1 MLPRNREAAGAGN
14 LASMPAARLE
24 PPGGQGAPDAINFG
38 IAIPFYRD
46 VDLLSQALESVVAQT
61 DTGWRCVVVDDCSP
75 EAGVRELV
83 AGLGDSR
90 VDYVRNPSTLGVAGN
105 FQRCFELLADHVGAN
120 IVAIVHGDDLVEPD
134 FVEVMKDAHRRH
146 PTAAAIAGR
155 VTVIDAEGRP
165 HQTLADRVKSLMW
178 PRSGD
183 EAVLEAER
191 GLARMLTGQFWYCPA
206 MSYRMDRLPD
216 IWWDTRWHQ
225 VMDLD
230 LYGRLMLA
238 GERIVLLQRRVYLY
252 RRHGSTMTAVNT
264 DSLLRFHEEAEV
276 SDELAALARGRHW
289 RCAAS
294 AGRLRLTSRI
304 HCLITS
310 VSLLVQRRPG
320 VAWESLRLGLAPRAT
335 ERRSELNR

>member
-1 MLPRNREAAGAGN
+1 
-14 LASMPAARLE
+14 MPAARLE
-24 PPGGQGAPDAINFG
+24 PPGGQGAPDAIRFG
-38 IAIPFYRD
+38 IAVPFYRD
-46 VDLLSQALESVVAQT
+46 ASLLAATIDSIVCQT
-61 DTGWRCVVVDDCSP
+61 DGAWRCLVVDDCSP
-75 EAGVRELV
+75 EVGVRELV

-90 VDYVRNPSTLGVAGN
+90 VEYVRNPSTLGVAGN
-105 FQRCFELLADHVGAN
+105 FQRCFELLAQEVGAN
-120 IVAIVHGDDLVEPD
+120 VVAIVHGDDLVEPD

-155 VTVIDAEGRP
+155 VRVIDAEGRP
-165 HQTLADRVKSLMW
+165 HQTLADRVKNLMW
-178 PRSGD
+178 PHSGD
-183 EAVLEAER
+183 EAVLEADR

-216 IWWDTRWHQ
+216 IWWDARWRQ

-276 SDELAALARGRHW
+276 SDELAALARGRRW
-289 RCAAS
+289 RCAAF

-310 VSLLVQRRPG
+310 VSLLGQRRPR

-335 ERRSELNR
+335 KRRSELDR

>member
-1 MLPRNREAAGAGN
+1 MPEACPE
-14 LASMPAARLE
+14 SSH
-24 PPGGQGAPDAINFG
+24 PPTSSADLTFG

-46 VDLLSQALESVVAQT
+46 VELLSQALESVVAQT
-61 DTGWRCVVVDDCSP
+61 DTDWRCVVVDDCSP
-75 EAGVRELV
+75 EVGVRELV

-90 VDYVRNPSTLGVAGN
+90 VEYVRNPSTLGVAGN
-105 FQRCFELLADHVGAN
+105 FQRCFELLVNEVGAN
-120 IVAIVHGDDLVEPD
+120 IVALVHADDLVEPD

-165 HQTLADRVKSLMW
+165 HQTLADLVKRLMW
-178 PRSGD
+178 PHSGV
-183 EAVLEAER
+183 EAVLEADR

-216 IWWDTRWHQ
+216 IWWDARWHQ

-276 SDELAALARGRHW
+276 SDELAALARGRQW
-289 RCAAS
+289 RCAAF

-310 VSLLVQRRPG
+310 VSSLVQRRPR

-335 ERRSELNR
+335 ERRSGLSR